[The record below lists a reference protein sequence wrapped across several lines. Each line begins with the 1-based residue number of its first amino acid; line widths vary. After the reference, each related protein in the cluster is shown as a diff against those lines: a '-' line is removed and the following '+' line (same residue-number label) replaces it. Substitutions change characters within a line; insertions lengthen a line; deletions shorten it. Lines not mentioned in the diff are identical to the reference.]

1 MLHQATGS
9 MPEQPTKDR
18 NTEEIITPVEEVIE
32 GKAVINEP
40 STEEEMIE
48 LSEDVPTDPDISEEE
63 IDELFEEE

>member
-1 MLHQATGS
+1 